1 MPSLFCF
8 SKTED
13 LILISRHLFTGPLLL
28 FKKKKEKVLCAETAK
43 GSLCHGLC
51 PTEPSTLRL
60 APFPGPRFRPGP
72 QPSPLRPTIW
82 VRFIPTGT
90 SPPGPPHAWTSAHT
104 PCTARTTLNTSR
116 AFRGEARAMHLQ
128 IKATDFYFSNQ
139 TYHSPHVRP
148 QEHCHLWSP
157 PPPPPDSALARG
169 CPVRSPLHHCPRVM
183 LSQIPRSNEPESP
196 AGPIHH
202 GFMSAKEAAAGEL
215 VIRWGLG
222 VQRSGP
228 WSQDPRGVGSNPSPS
243 TAGRVTL
250 GTTCIHPLCTSPVTL
265 TLGSYM
271 DEMNNDS

>member
-90 SPPGPPHAWTSAHT
+90 SPPGPPHAWTAAHA

-148 QEHCHLWSP
+148 HEHCHLWSP
-157 PPPPPDSALARG
+157 PPAPRRLRLGPRLPRPLPPPSLSSGYAFAN
-169 CPVRSPLHHCPRVM
+169 SP
-183 LSQIPRSNEPESP
+183 Q
-196 AGPIHH
+196 
-202 GFMSAKEAAAGEL
+202 
-215 VIRWGLG
+215 
-222 VQRSGP
+222 Q
-228 WSQDPRGVGSNPSPS
+228 
-243 TAGRVTL
+243 
-250 GTTCIHPLCTSPVTL
+250 
-265 TLGSYM
+265 
-271 DEMNNDS
+271 